1 MPKINVCEIRTA
13 DEIESIV
20 SQCSGAHVRRNNIRK
35 QLREASNE
43 LVNEK
48 IAECKGKIRDLK
60 ANGAHQQDL
69 RDWYAEVTKWELK
82 LL

>member
-1 MPKINVCEIRTA
+1 MAKIKVYEIRT
-13 DEIESIV
+13 EEQIEKIV
-20 SQCSGAHVRRNNIRK
+20 QGCSGTHIRHNNIRK